1 MSKHNDYR
9 IVPIKSDADYESAM
23 VVFDELWGSADGTPE
38 GDLLDV
44 LATLIEAYE
53 IKRWPMP
60 APSPIDAI
68 EFRMEQQGLTRKDL
82 EPMIGSRTRVSEVL
96 SGKRGL
102 SLAMIRR
109 LSAGLGIP
117 ADVLIQPTGPSKAA

>member
-9 IVPIKSDADYESAM
+9 IVPIKSDADYEAVM
-23 VVFDELWGSADGTPE
+23 VVFDELWGSAGGTPE

-68 EFRMEQQGLTRKDL
+68 EFRMERK
-82 EPMIGSRTRVSEVL
+82 G
-96 SGKRGL
+96 
-102 SLAMIRR
+102 
-109 LSAGLGIP
+109 
-117 ADVLIQPTGPSKAA
+117 